1 MRMCILPWN
10 QVVPVV
16 IDSQTKDERFMT
28 DKTVLVMPGRKMSVT
43 RPIKRVIQIAGALA
57 LTSLI
62 AFIAVYIST
71 AYTPRGGAQQSLAQ
85 WLLIV
90 KRPDI
95 QATAIL
101 TALVSVLF
109 VYWQRDKEKQR

>member
-1 MRMCILPWN
+1 L
-10 QVVPVV
+10 
-16 IDSQTKDERFMT
+16 ERIMA
-28 DKTVLVMPGRKMSVT
+28 DKTILVVPGRKMSVA
-43 RPIKRVIQIAGALA
+43 RPLKRAIQIAGALA

-71 AYTPRGGAQQSLAQ
+71 AYTPRGGAQQSLVQ

-101 TALVSVLF
+101 TAIVSVLF

>member
-1 MRMCILPWN
+1 
-10 QVVPVV
+10 V
-16 IDSQTKDERFMT
+16 ERSMS
-28 DKTVLVMPGRKMSVT
+28 DKTILAMPGRKMSVA
-43 RPIKRVIQIAGALA
+43 RPVKRMIQIASALA
-57 LTSLI
+57 LTSLV

-71 AYTPRGGAQQSLAQ
+71 AYTPRGGAQQSLVQ
-85 WLLIV
+85 WLVIV

-101 TALVSVLF
+101 TAIVSVLF